1 VIGAAFAYGEGVA
14 MKKILLATRLL
25 LAAGSIAGAEA
36 CAQGAYPARPVQV
49 IVAFPSGG
57 SVDVMARNLVAAMS
71 SALGQQFVVVNR
83 DGAAG
88 SIGFGQLAAARPD
101 GYTLGAGPTTP
112 IATAPHLIKD
122 IRYGVDSFEYI
133 CQSFENVFTISVPPE
148 SPFRGIA
155 DVIAAARAHPG
166 KLSYGH
172 SGNGTV
178 PHLSVANLVYRLGL
192 DVVAV
197 AYRGETAAL
206 PDVIAGRLDFGAP
219 SVAVVVGQKMR
230 VLAVFADQRHPSFPD
245 APTFSELGMPS
256 MPPGLNGLF
265 APKGT
270 PPEILAVLE
279 RACRQATQSES
290 FRAGALR
297 MHQPVV
303 YLGSAA
309 FSERAREDYR
319 YKGELIKVL
328 RIKAE

>member
-1 VIGAAFAYGEGVA
+1 MRNI
-14 MKKILLATRLL
+14 MLASGFS
-25 LAAGSIAGAEA
+25 LAAGLIAGSTA
-36 CAQGAYPARPVQV
+36 CAQSAYPARSVQV
-49 IVAFPSGG
+49 IIAFPAGG
-57 SVDVMARNLVAAMS
+57 SVDVMGRHLVAAMS
-71 SALGQQFVVVNR
+71 TLLGQQFVVVNR
-83 DGAAG
+83 DGASG
-88 SIGFGQLAAARPD
+88 TIGFGHLAAARPD

-112 IATAPHLIKD
+112 IIARHLVKD
-122 IRYGVDSFEYI
+122 LKYGLDSFDYI
-133 CQSFENVFTISVPPE
+133 CQSFENVFTVSVPPE
-148 SPFRGIA
+148 SPFRSID
-155 DVIAAARAHPG
+155 DVIAAARANPG

-178 PHLSVANLVYRLGL
+178 PHLSVANLAYRLGL
-192 DVVAV
+192 SVVAV

-230 VLAVFADQRHPSFPD
+230 VLAVFADRRHPSFPE

-279 RACRQATQSES
+279 RACEQATQSEP
-290 FRAGALR
+290 FRAGAQR

-309 FSERAREDYR
+309 FAERARTDYR
-319 YKGELIKVL
+319 YKGELIKL
-328 RIKAE
+328 LGIKAE